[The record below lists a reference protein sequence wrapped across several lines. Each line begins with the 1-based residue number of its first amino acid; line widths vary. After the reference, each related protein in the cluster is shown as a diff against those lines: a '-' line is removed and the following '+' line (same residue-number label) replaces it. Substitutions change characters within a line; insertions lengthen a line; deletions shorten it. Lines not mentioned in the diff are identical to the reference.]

1 MNCPFLHPFA
11 VEHEV
16 DRRRR
21 ATLRA
26 EGRRRANEERKKAAE
41 AAQNALSGKQP
52 KSASLRDVVVGA
64 SSNVQPSVDRTSS
77 MPNVVDGEDRGKKQ
91 KSRRKAA
98 AGSPPTGRTPVS
110 GVMPAERTKI
120 AGGADTSKAS
130 VGQKTAP
137 TLPDTVSGRSTS
149 GGTRGRA
156 PAVGKTQALP
166 TAASGVESSV
176 STDETATP
184 GKTAATGTGTAQPPQ
199 DTSPKP
205 PLPICN
211 TVSASSSVASSLEAP
226 HATRHRPRGR
236 SHELK
241 EDDVG
246 YHLVKLCD
254 KLSDEMAVFMER
266 RAMAL
271 SIRRTERNALLGAL
285 QDAASKVFSGHARV
299 ETYGSCAT
307 QLDLPS
313 SDLDVVIC
321 GLNDVEPKGSHQQG
335 PPAQDGKGQ
344 QKGKNKKSKS
354 KGGGGNGSEGN
365 GNESEPKQQGQLS
378 SSKDESS
385 SAYVPQQQQQQQP
398 PHPPPHY
405 QQYPPQY
412 YQYYPPPSPS
422 GLKVLRLAA
431 ELEMHPWAV
440 QVKAIPTATVPVIKL
455 LADPTRVPGGAV
467 WMMQPQH
474 MPPVPMPPPQPQ
486 HQPPV
491 AAQSQEEGSV
501 VSEGQ
506 GHAQP
511 QAQPQQPY
519 YNGPAGAAPMP
530 FIHPAAMP
538 WRGADIMNGL
548 ISIDITFE
556 GPEHGGIGSTIF
568 SQAFVHEVCT
578 ESNLPPEATAAV
590 QMIMVI
596 KELLAQRRLNEPYS
610 GGLSSFAVLLL
621 AVSVIRERKLIQDE
635 MRRMEKQRRAV
646 EAAVE
651 GPGATPKPLKSK
663 KKASKQQ
670 NKKEATCSTNVES
683 HKSGQ
688 TEPKG
693 EKKDAECSAS
703 VTSTA
708 TPIAKAT
715 RAVKQ
720 ESKHTQT
727 DEGDVS
733 TSGPVS
739 SKVTASEKSESTKQN
754 APTKGTNDGQASE
767 KSAPAK
773 GGFSFKDA
781 LKGNAKPKPAP
792 AKKDA
797 GKGPAKQVEAAP
809 KAPSGPKS
817 WASIAKTKSQT
828 PAQPQ
833 APVTAESTKKEGE
846 QSKRSKE
853 DIQVSSATNQDDPV
867 KADSDTEK
875 APAPE
880 PVLQPSDESTRNTN
894 DDTEAKQ
901 SEPSKKV
908 LEKAPVNSAS
918 VVTDSVAEEQS
929 KPQAPPAS
937 AAASAVSAS
946 ASESVPARSGGGGA
960 EENRR
965 QLPFPQGSNDV
976 LEVLCTGEP
985 TAGKLLMHFLLF
997 YGQHFESQATAVD
1010 VSGVHHPDFHRYRNR
1025 PYGSYRL
1032 SSYVPRHSGGSI
1044 DPVTGMYTVDP
1055 IVIYDP
1061 LEGCENNNVARS
1073 CFAWASIRSVF
1084 HQCYMTLSGACERG
1098 SGTNEAPVGIGGSG
1112 RSVPRSNRPSRSSS
1126 AESGKATD
1134 DARQQQ
1140 NHHGQHHEDSQQ
1152 QQVESVL
1159 ALLLSF

>member
-1 MNCPFLHPFA
+1 MSLTLSMIFGFLFSFV
-11 VEHEV
+11 VEQEV

-21 ATLRA
+21 AALRA
-26 EGRRRANEERKKAAE
+26 EGRRRANEERKRAAE
-41 AAQNALSGKQP
+41 AQNAPAGAES

-64 SSNVQPSVDRTSS
+64 SGNLQLSVDRTTS

-91 KSRRKAA
+91 KFRAPKKAGA
-98 AGSPPTGRTPVS
+98 AGPPPTGRTPVS
-110 GVMPAERTKI
+110 GVMPGETPK
-120 AGGADTSKAS
+120 AGGGGDKAS
-130 VGQKTAP
+130 ISQKTAP

-149 GGTRGRA
+149 GGTRGLTAAVDKARA
-156 PAVGKTQALP
+156 PPATV
-166 TAASGVESSV
+166 SGVESSV

-184 GKTAATGTGTAQPPQ
+184 GKTAATGAAQPPQ
-199 DTSPKP
+199 DTSPQP

-321 GLNDVEPKGSHQQG
+321 GLNDIEPNSGHQQG

-344 QKGKNKKSKS
+344 QQQQKGKGKKSKN
-354 KGGGGNGSEGN
+354 KGGSSGGDSSE
-365 GNESEPKQQGQLS
+365 SDPKQEGPN
-378 SSKDESS
+378 DESL
-385 SAYVPQQQQQQQP
+385 SAHASQPQPQQQQPQQ
-398 PHPPPHY
+398 PPHY

-467 WMMQPQH
+467 WMMQHQH
-474 MPPVPMPPPQPQ
+474 MPPVPMPPPHPQQQQP
-486 HQPPV
+486 
-491 AAQSQEEGSV
+491 QSQEDCPVGA
-501 VSEGQ
+501 EGQ
-506 GHAQP
+506 GHAQG
-511 QAQPQQPY
+511 QPQQPY

-530 FIHPAAMP
+530 FIHPGVMP

-651 GPGATPKPLKSK
+651 GPSAAPKQPKSK
-663 KKASKQQ
+663 KKAPTQQ
-670 NKKEATCSTNVES
+670 NKNEAEAPLSANADDCKLCQPETKCR
-683 HKSGQ
+683 
-688 TEPKG
+688 
-693 EKKDAECSAS
+693 KKDTDCSAS

-708 TPIAKAT
+708 TPIAKAS

-720 ESKHTQT
+720 ESKQTQT
-727 DEGDVS
+727 DEGGEAPNL
-733 TSGPVS
+733 GPVS
-739 SKVTASEKSESTKQN
+739 SKNSSEQSKQSKSTKQQGSTKAAN
-754 APTKGTNDGQASE
+754 NVPTTE
-767 KSAPAK
+767 KTVQSK

-781 LKGNAKPKPAP
+781 LKGNAKPKAP
-792 AKKDA
+792 QTKKDIE
-797 GKGPAKQVEAAP
+797 KVPAKQAEAAP

-817 WASIAKTKSQT
+817 WASIAKTKTQA

-833 APVTAESTKKEGE
+833 DPVSTESGKNECK
-846 QSKRSKE
+846 QSKKSKE
-853 DIQVSSATNQDDPV
+853 DNQVPSATTEDPPV
-867 KADSDTEK
+867 KTDNDTGKYPLSE
-875 APAPE
+875 PAA
-880 PVLQPSDESTRNTN
+880 QRKDQSTRKKNG
-894 DDTEAKQ
+894 DKEAKQ
-901 SEPSKKV
+901 TEPAKKLSESTPIT
-908 LEKAPVNSAS
+908 SAS
-918 VVTDSVAEEQS
+918 VVTDSVADEQS
-929 KPQAPPAS
+929 KPQAPTAS

-960 EENRR
+960 EESRR

-1025 PYGSYRL
+1025 PYGSYKI

-1098 SGTNEAPVGIGGSG
+1098 SGTNESLVGIGGSRRG
-1112 RSVPRSNRPSRSSS
+1112 IPRSNRPSRSSS

-1140 NHHGQHHEDSQQ
+1140 NHHGQRHEDSQQ

>member
-1 MNCPFLHPFA
+1 
-11 VEHEV
+11 
-16 DRRRR
+16 
-21 ATLRA
+21 
-26 EGRRRANEERKKAAE
+26 
-41 AAQNALSGKQP
+41 
-52 KSASLRDVVVGA
+52 
-64 SSNVQPSVDRTSS
+64 

-91 KSRRKAA
+91 KSRGPKKTGA
-98 AGSPPTGRTPVS
+98 AGSPATGRNPVS
-110 GVMPAERTKI
+110 GVMPA
-120 AGGADTSKAS
+120 AGGGGDKAS

-149 GGTRGRA
+149 GGTRGR
-156 PAVGKTQALP
+156 
-166 TAASGVESSV
+166 TAAVDKARAPSATVSGVESSV
-176 STDETATP
+176 SMDETETATP
-184 GKTAATGTGTAQPPQ
+184 GKTAATSTGAAQPPQ
-199 DTSPKP
+199 DTSPQP

-236 SHELK
+236 SYELK

-271 SIRRTERNALLGAL
+271 NIRRTERNALLGAL

-321 GLNDVEPKGSHQQG
+321 GLNDIDPNSTQQQG
-335 PPAQDGKGQ
+335 PPSAQDAKGQQQ
-344 QKGKNKKSKS
+344 QKGKGKKSKN
-354 KGGGGNGSEGN
+354 KGGSGNNSGSSAGGASSE
-365 GNESEPKQQGQLS
+365 SDPKQEGPNE
-378 SSKDESS
+378 ESS
-385 SAYVPQQQQQQQP
+385 LACTSQPQSQPQPEPQPQPPQQ
-398 PHPPPHY
+398 PPHY

-467 WMMQPQH
+467 WMMQHQH
-474 MPPVPMPPPQPQ
+474 MPPVPMPPPHPQ
-486 HQPPV
+486 HQQQQQQP
-491 AAQSQEEGSV
+491 QSQEDGPVAVE
-501 VSEGQ
+501 EQ

-511 QAQPQQPY
+511 QGQQPQQPF

-530 FIHPAAMP
+530 FIHPGAMP

-651 GPGATPKPLKSK
+651 GPSTAPKQSKSK

-670 NKKEATCSTNVES
+670 NKNEADADDR
-683 HKSGQ
+683 KLGQ
-688 TEPKG
+688 R
-693 EKKDAECSAS
+693 EKKSSKKDTDCSES

-708 TPIAKAT
+708 TPIAKAS

-720 ESKHTQT
+720 ESKQTQT
-727 DEGDVS
+727 DQGEATTLGQV
-733 TSGPVS
+733 TSQNS
-739 SKVTASEKSESTKQN
+739 SEQSKQSKSTKQQGSTKVN
-754 APTKGTNDGQASE
+754 NDVPTSE
-767 KSAPAK
+767 KAAASK

-781 LKGNAKPKPAP
+781 LKGNAKPKAP
-792 AKKDA
+792 PTKKDEGREA
-797 GKGPAKQVEAAP
+797 AKQAESTP

-817 WASIAKTKSQT
+817 WASIAKTKSQA

-833 APVTAESTKKEGE
+833 APVSAESNKKESE
-846 QSKRSKE
+846 QPKKSKE
-853 DIQVSSATNQDDPV
+853 GSQVLRATTEDPPA
-867 KADSDTEK
+867 KTDNDTGK
-875 APAPE
+875 YPAPE
-880 PVLQPSDESTRNTN
+880 PDTKQKDKSTGKKNDES
-894 DDTEAKQ
+894 EAKQ
-901 SEPSKKV
+901 TEPAKKKV
-908 LEKAPVNSAS
+908 SESTPIMSAS
-918 VVTDSVAEEQS
+918 VAPDSVADEYA
-929 KPQAPPAS
+929 KPQAPTAS
-937 AAASAVSAS
+937 AAASAVTAS
-946 ASESVPARSGGGGA
+946 ASESVPARSGGGGT
-960 EENRR
+960 EESRR

-1032 SSYVPRHSGGSI
+1032 SSFVPRHAGGSI

-1098 SGTNEAPVGIGGSG
+1098 SGTNEASVGIGGSG
-1112 RSVPRSNRPSRSSS
+1112 RGVPRSNRPSRSSS
-1126 AESGKATD
+1126 AESGKVTD

-1152 QQVESVL
+1152 QVESVL